1 MGFASF
7 LLFLFLFIIYSL
19 GVSPSVYGGDSGD
32 IILAA
37 WFGGVAHPPGYPL
50 NTIIGWTFTHLPYSA
65 SVAFKAN
72 LMAASLMAAAISLL
86 FLTLEKLTK
95 NFFVSLSASL
105 ILAFTPLFWLYAHII
120 EVFQL
125 NILLIGLSF
134 YFLVSWR
141 QSVLIKKVNDVYLK
155 LAFLFVGF
163 AFFHHQTSVLLFP
176 AYAFLIFKTDKK
188 IIKNRRLI
196 ASLTGLFALGFLP
209 YLFIPFAAFKKTAIN
224 WDDPVTLSNFIH
236 LITRGDYGTF
246 LATTHTVGSELK
258 PRLIQLAD
266 FFLFLKSDFSIIGS
280 ILLAIG
286 AVYTFFKER
295 IIFYFVFIAAF
306 LTGPFFLFYAS
317 FPLVNDFYFGLWE
330 RFALLP
336 YFLLSIYLGFG
347 LRVIYNLATDLYTK
361 SIKTRLLSKNFRN
374 LLVGGLLLFFPF
386 YLAIVNYPKTNL
398 SKFFIG
404 DWLGYDT
411 LVSVE
416 PNSILF
422 IYNDTMTFNS
432 QYIYYSQNNPDNIKL
447 ILAGRLRHLEYREQA
462 RRSFADLKYPGDFLE
477 RAEADGS
484 KYIIELIHSNIDLYS
499 IYSTDYL
506 PQITGYKW
514 MTVGLASKLVKSD
527 SYSND
532 TLTGENI
539 SVYNEFKYKDFKS
552 SLGYKHYITS
562 HIQGIYYNSLI
573 KLIDELLENGQEDEA
588 YVYLDKATTLLP
600 EAKGAY
606 VRLGNIYF
614 KNEKCTEAKDNFE
627 KALSIDKHDW
637 RLAEILS
644 DIYGKCLNDGV
655 NAKKYFDVAKELKEK
670 IDSGDKI

>member
-1 MGFASF
+1 M
-7 LLFLFLFIIYSL
+7 
-19 GVSPSVYGGDSGD
+19 GVSSSVYGGDSGD
-32 IILAA
+32 IILAS

-50 NTIIGWTFTHLPYSA
+50 NTMIGWVFTHLPYSA

-72 LMAASLMAAAISLL
+72 LMAAFLMAASISLL
-86 FLTLEKLTK
+86 FLIVEKLTK
-95 NFFVSLSASL
+95 NFFVSLSVSL

-125 NILLIGLSF
+125 NILLVAISF

-141 QSVLIKKVNDVYLK
+141 QSVLIKKVNGIHLK
-155 LAFLFVGF
+155 LAFLFIGF

-188 IIKNRRLI
+188 IIKNRKLI
-196 ASLTGLFALGFLP
+196 ASLVGFFTLGFLP
-209 YLFIPFAAFKKTAIN
+209 YLFIPFAALRKTPIN
-224 WDDPVTLSNFIH
+224 WDDPVSLSNFIR

-246 LATTHTVGSELK
+246 LAAIHTAGSELK
-258 PRLIQLAD
+258 PRLIQLVD
-266 FFLFLKSDFSIIGS
+266 FFLFVKSDFSIAGI

-286 AVYTFFKER
+286 AAYTLLKER
-295 IIFYFVFIAAF
+295 IFFYFVLILAF

-336 YFLLSIYLGFG
+336 YFMLSIYLGFG
-347 LRVIYNLATDLYTK
+347 LRVIYNLTTDLYTK
-361 SIKTRLLSKNFRN
+361 SIKTRLLSKNSRN
-374 LLVGGLLLFFPF
+374 LLIGGLLLFFPL
-386 YLAIVNYPKTNL
+386 YLVTVNYPKADL
-398 SKFFIG
+398 SKFSIG

-411 LVSVE
+411 LASAE

-422 IYNDTMTFNS
+422 IYNDTVTFNS

-447 ILAGRLRHLEYREQA
+447 ILAGRLRNLEYRKQVV
-462 RRSFADLKYPGDFLE
+462 RSFADLKYPDDFLE
-477 RAEADGS
+477 SSEADGS
-484 KYIIELIHSNIDLYS
+484 KYIIELIHSNIDLYP

-506 PQITGYKW
+506 PQINGYKW

-527 SYSND
+527 SYSKD
-532 TLTGENI
+532 MLIGENI

-562 HIQGIYYNSLI
+562 HIQGNYYNSLI

-588 YVYLDKATTLLP
+588 NIYLDKATSLLP

-614 KNEKCTEAKDNFE
+614 KNEKCAEAKDNFE
-627 KALSIDKHDW
+627 KALSIDKRDW

>member
-1 MGFASF
+1 
-7 LLFLFLFIIYSL
+7 
-19 GVSPSVYGGDSGD
+19 
-32 IILAA
+32 
-37 WFGGVAHPPGYPL
+37 
-50 NTIIGWTFTHLPYSA
+50 
-65 SVAFKAN
+65 
-72 LMAASLMAAAISLL
+72 
-86 FLTLEKLTK
+86 
-95 NFFVSLSASL
+95 
-105 ILAFTPLFWLYAHII
+105 
-120 EVFQL
+120 
-125 NILLIGLSF
+125 
-134 YFLVSWR
+134 
-141 QSVLIKKVNDVYLK
+141 
-155 LAFLFVGF
+155 
-163 AFFHHQTSVLLFP
+163 
-176 AYAFLIFKTDKK
+176 
-188 IIKNRRLI
+188 
-196 ASLTGLFALGFLP
+196 
-209 YLFIPFAAFKKTAIN
+209 
-224 WDDPVTLSNFIH
+224 
-236 LITRGDYGTF
+236 
-246 LATTHTVGSELK
+246 
-258 PRLIQLAD
+258 
-266 FFLFLKSDFSIIGS
+266 
-280 ILLAIG
+280 
-286 AVYTFFKER
+286 
-295 IIFYFVFIAAF
+295 
-306 LTGPFFLFYAS
+306 
-317 FPLVNDFYFGLWE
+317 
-330 RFALLP
+330 
-336 YFLLSIYLGFG
+336 
-347 LRVIYNLATDLYTK
+347 
-361 SIKTRLLSKNFRN
+361 
-374 LLVGGLLLFFPF
+374 
-386 YLAIVNYPKTNL
+386 
-398 SKFFIG
+398 
-404 DWLGYDT
+404 
-411 LVSVE
+411 
-416 PNSILF
+416 
-422 IYNDTMTFNS
+422 MTFNS